1 MADTG
6 STPQSDSPKSG
17 EILPLRQDAST
28 TPAVPLDR
36 LIEVGRPLLQDF
48 LQSQERAQREDRE
61 HEWRLAE
68 LDARERQHSARW
80 LYPLLYG
87 AAVVVGSIALF
98 ACFRDKW
105 EIATHLIAV
114 LIGWIGGAGFVY
126 QRERHSAPESDTSH
140 D

>member
-6 STPQSDSPKSG
+6 STSQSDAPKSG
-17 EILPLRQDAST
+17 EVLPAKHDATT
-28 TPAVPLDR
+28 TPVVPLDR

-48 LQSQERAQREDRE
+48 LHSQERAQREDRG
-61 HEWRLAE
+61 HEWRLAQ
-68 LDARERQHSARW
+68 LDAHERQRSTRW
-80 LYPLLYG
+80 LYPLLY
-87 AAVVVGSIALF
+87 ATALTVGFIAIL

-126 QRERHSAPESDTSH
+126 QHQRHRAAEADPSDG
-140 D
+140 

>member
-1 MADTG
+1 MTDIARTDK
-6 STPQSDSPKSG
+6 SNSPKSG
-17 EILPLRQDAST
+17 EILPAKQDGST
-28 TPAVPLDR
+28 TPAVQLDR

-48 LQSQERAQREDRE
+48 LESRERVQREDRE
-61 HEWRLAE
+61 HEWRLAQ
-68 LDARERQHSARW
+68 LDARERQQSARW

-87 AAVVVGSIALF
+87 LALTVGFIVLL
-98 ACFRDKW
+98 ACFKEKW

-126 QRERHSAPESDTSH
+126 QRQQRRAVESEPGD